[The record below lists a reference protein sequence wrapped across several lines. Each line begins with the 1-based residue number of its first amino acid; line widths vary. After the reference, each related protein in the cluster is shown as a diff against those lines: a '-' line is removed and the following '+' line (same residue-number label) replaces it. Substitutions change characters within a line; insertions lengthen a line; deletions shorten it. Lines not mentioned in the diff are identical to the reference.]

1 MFTRRCLLLGSA
13 TLPLLGTELVLG
25 SGRLNAQ
32 QLTDALADRAVKAG
46 EKEVVVAGGTGA
58 YGDAVKKY
66 FYEPFAQAT
75 GIKVISAG
83 GSYGEKLAKLRAMT
97 QVNRVEWDVL
107 TLSVDMLSPQNA
119 GFFRDLGA
127 NCSETPNVA
136 SAGVDGACLRQ
147 GAIFDIG
154 AGVMAYST
162 QVFPDGKPQPASW
175 ADFWNVKDFPGP
187 RALPNIGTPH
197 WPMMAALLADGV
209 APDKLFPLDVER
221 ALKKLDQIKPHVAVW
236 WRSGDQSQQIWRSR
250 EVVMAMM
257 FAGRA
262 LRLRADGLPIG
273 VSWNGAPLDASFW
286 GVLKDAP
293 HPNAALALVN
303 FVYSRPQEHAD
314 FAKENLAPTGLKALL
329 PLLDPAMQKVQ
340 ATHPDNWP
348 KIVRTDTA
356 WLGANQEAV
365 LKRWTE
371 WLAN

>member
-1 MFTRRCLLLGSA
+1 MFTRRRLLVGSSV
-13 TLPLLGTELVLG
+13 LPLLGTDFMLG
-25 SGRLNAQ
+25 ADRPGAQ
-32 QLTDALADRAVKAG
+32 QLTDALVERAVKAG
-46 EKEVVVAGGTGA
+46 EKEIIVAGGTGA
-58 YGDAVKKY
+58 YGEAVRKY

-83 GSYGEKLAKLRAMT
+83 GSYGEKLAKLKAMK

-107 TLSVDMLSPQNA
+107 TLSVDMLTPQNA
-119 GFFRDLGA
+119 AFFRDLGPT
-127 NCSETPNVA
+127 CGETPNVVG
-136 SAGVDGACLRQ
+136 AGVDGACLRQ
-147 GAIFDIG
+147 GAIFDVG
-154 AGVMAYST
+154 AGLMAFST
-162 QVFPDGKPQPASW
+162 EAFPDGKPQPASW

-197 WPMMAALLADGV
+197 WPMIAALLADGV
-209 APDKLFPLDVER
+209 APAALFPLDVDR
-221 ALKKLDQIKPHVAVW
+221 AFKKLDQIKSHIAVW
-236 WRSGDQSQQIWRSR
+236 WRSGDQSQQIWRSK

-262 LRLRADGLPIG
+262 MRLRADGLPIG

-303 FVYSRPQEHAD
+303 FVYSRPQAHAD
-314 FAKENLAPTGLKALL
+314 FARENLAPTGLKALL
-329 PLLDPAMQKVQ
+329 PLLDPAAQKVQ

-348 KIVRTDTA
+348 KIVRTDA
-356 WLGANQEAV
+356 GWLGANQDVV

-371 WLAN
+371 WLAS